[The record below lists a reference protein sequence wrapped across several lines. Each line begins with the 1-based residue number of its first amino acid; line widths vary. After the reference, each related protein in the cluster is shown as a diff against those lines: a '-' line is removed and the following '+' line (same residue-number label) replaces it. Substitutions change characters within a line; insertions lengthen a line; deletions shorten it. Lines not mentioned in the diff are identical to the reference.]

1 MSRTHDTFRRSGLA
15 IAALFALLGFQYA
28 TWASRLP
35 ALKTRLGASDA
46 EVGLLLTVCGIGA
59 AASFPLVAALMKR
72 LGSRR
77 LAELSALCLS
87 LLPLAIGLAP
97 NYPTA
102 LAITCCDGIA
112 VACLD
117 VAMNAQG
124 AVLESAYQR
133 TVMARLHATFSGG
146 ALAGALLAAAV
157 NAVTADLLAHF
168 AIAAA
173 LLLALLGF
181 AHTGLLRDATTHV
194 DPEPPDSPATLTPS
208 QAKPPRRPLVPPVAF
223 LWMGAAMAFGTIV
236 EGAMNDWSA
245 LYLKNV
251 AKAPA
256 ELTPMG
262 IAGFSVTMVLAR
274 LMADRWRTLRGD
286 RTLVTL
292 GSATAGGGLALAV
305 LIRGTPPALLGFACV
320 GLGIAAVTPCI
331 YKAAADRGPDSLA
344 IVAAMGTVGLLA
356 GPGIIG
362 LIASAS
368 GLAWAMAAVAAAA
381 IIVSL
386 CATRIPWP
394 STPSPALP
402 PSPKPES
409 ATESTPAPVAP
420 SPSETPTHPVSA
432 TPAASTPTP

>member
-1 MSRTHDTFRRSGLA
+1 VSPSHVTFRRSGLA

-35 ALKTRLGASDA
+35 ALKARLGASDA
-46 EVGLLLTVCGIGA
+46 EIGLLLTVCGIGA

-87 LLPLAIGLAP
+87 LLPLALALAP

-102 LAITCCDGIA
+102 LAIACCDGVA

-124 AVLESAYQR
+124 AQLETTYQR

-146 ALAGALLAAAV
+146 ALAGALLASAV
-157 NAVTADLLAHF
+157 NAVTANLPTHF

-173 LLLALLGF
+173 LLLTLLGF
-181 AHTGLLRDATTHV
+181 AHTGIL
-194 DPEPPDSPATLTPS
+194 PDSSTHPPHTPEEPS
-208 QAKPPRRPLVPPVAF
+208 HSPPLQSEPHRRRPIPPIPF

-256 ELTPMG
+256 SLTPMG
-262 IAGFSVTMVLAR
+262 IAVFSVTMVLAR

-286 RTLVTL
+286 RTLVTI
-292 GSATAGGGLALAV
+292 GSAAAGGGLAIAV
-305 LIRGTPPALLGFACV
+305 LIGGTPPALLGFACV
-320 GLGIAAVTPCI
+320 GLGIAAVTPCV

-362 LIASAS
+362 LIANAS

-394 STPSPALP
+394 
-402 PSPKPES
+402 
-409 ATESTPAPVAP
+409 PAPAPAHTPIRADVTAP
-420 SPSETPTHPVSA
+420 STHAQTS
-432 TPAASTPTP
+432 